1 MIGAYGICA
10 ADCLLYRSP
19 LLLAVRRLGLWGS
32 FPMAFLPSRLVKA
45 NMSGG
50 FATHEIIGFLPPPGW
65 GAGPSWQTCGPSRC
79 RRGCGAALGAP
90 APAGAQRPF
99 VQAIL
104 AQAISVQIRD
114 PVRQALLAFVVV
126 GISL

>member
-1 MIGAYGICA
+1 MGFLPYG
-10 ADCLLYRSP
+10 L
-19 LLLAVRRLGLWGS
+19 
-32 FPMAFLPSRLVKA
+32 LPSRLVKA

-90 APAGAQRPF
+90 APAGALRPLVQAVF
-99 VQAIL
+99 GQAIL
-104 AQAISVQIRD
+104 VQSDDYHWKVVSLVVRSLCACVLLGSIHFSINSVLDISI
-114 PVRQALLAFVVV
+114 ALQR
-126 GISL
+126 